1 MTFKCKHCDRNDFKS
16 QGGLTQHLATEPCRS
31 RAIAALG
38 LANDQQNPNA
48 KSQGRITRQASA
60 LQNRAQTASRPSRVT
75 QYVAQ
80 HDPGVQAEPKA
91 PGRITRS
98 MQSLEYRRGEDD
110 LDGDDSEISGREDQE
125 TTNEEDPNSD
135 GSASKNVTDFE
146 HPFGPDDIDD
156 SSDGFIDTGDGD
168 STDMGAAEQP
178 DLSSDF
184 QAYCNEGVRANL
196 TAAEVSGV
204 RLMDA
209 LRRNRA
215 PLKAYKDIS
224 EWKLKET
231 GVILDHQV
239 ANDAGTHYVSR
250 ETLIKRLTKRYGL
263 EHMFPKEMRVTL
275 PSCKETV
282 RIPYHEAEH
291 CIERLLTD
299 PRITDDHYKFF
310 DNNPKASPPK
320 SKDDYIADLMTGDA
334 FYDTYHKLINEDLDE
349 HLMGCLFYIDAAATG
364 QFADLPVTIL
374 KMSLSC
380 FTREAC
386 LKDYCWVPMG
396 YVPHVKIADARA
408 TKIFAQSKHM
418 EAWDAEDAEDASDSL
433 SEEEEEEEQEEVE
446 NPSPIDAETPADEDA
461 VFEIKAQ
468 DFHTMIEAI
477 LQSYIKL
484 QQTGFY
490 FEQAYKRRKYEMHYQ
505 IFCPMVKCDTEEG
518 DTLCGKYLSRTQNV
532 KHLCRTCHI
541 PMAVGDRILKSHPYK
556 TQKQIQKLV
565 QAEDQVRLQA
575 ISQHLLRNAWYKV
588 RFNMGNER
596 GIHGACPSE
605 MLHAIQLG
613 VFKYVRD
620 IFFTILGKTSKLAI
634 EMNALGKAFGRL
646 LAHQS
651 DRSFGS
657 TNFTK
662 GIMEGKLM
670 AKDYR
675 GVLLN
680 IAACIQS
687 QAGQVLLKTRKKF
700 RKPGVI
706 QDWLLLVETLL
717 EWEAYLNEPKMA
729 RKHLQRLRKK
739 HKVLMYLIKAV
750 APRVEGMGLKIMK
763 FHAILHMV
771 DDILLYGIPL
781 EFDTAANES
790 HHKPSKAAAKL
801 TQRNL
806 ANFDIQVAIRLF
818 EFMLIDLALLEV
830 EDGPCRW
837 EYYDG
842 IVPWEM
848 DLEPNAESPESEVA
862 EVETS
867 TGSTQIAV
875 SWDEDS
881 NTSTFEMLSRSKNA
895 GKTRMCVHAIQ
906 FLWELKDLLAREY
919 PTASMKIFTEHRRDK
934 QIFHGHPNY
943 RGGGPW
949 RDWVVV
955 NWGGGWGKLPCH
967 IACFVV
973 LDGITNPRHTVE
985 HGGVQL
991 RSGTYGVVESTTYEE
1006 GDLEVSN
1013 DLFKPVR
1020 KDVNPD
1026 KHRVYYLA
1034 DVSAF
1039 EAPCCCIPDL
1049 GGPSNRY
1056 FHVQSRSKWA
1066 HFFTDWIQSPHKHD
1080 DFHESEDAEPPPRA
1094 ATKKRSNRG
1103 KQTAAPSKKAS
1114 RPGKK

>member
-1 MTFKCKHCDRNDFKS
+1 MKHM
-16 QGGLTQHLATEPCRS
+16 
-31 RAIAALG
+31 
-38 LANDQQNPNA
+38 
-48 KSQGRITRQASA
+48 
-60 LQNRAQTASRPSRVT
+60 
-75 QYVAQ
+75 Y
-80 HDPGVQAEPKA
+80 
-91 PGRITRS
+91 
-98 MQSLEYRRGEDD
+98 
-110 LDGDDSEISGREDQE
+110 
-125 TTNEEDPNSD
+125 
-135 GSASKNVTDFE
+135 
-146 HPFGPDDIDD
+146 
-156 SSDGFIDTGDGD
+156 
-168 STDMGAAEQP
+168 
-178 DLSSDF
+178 
-184 QAYCNEGVRANL
+184 
-196 TAAEVSGV
+196 
-204 RLMDA
+204 
-209 LRRNRA
+209 
-215 PLKAYKDIS
+215 
-224 EWKLKET
+224 
-231 GVILDHQV
+231 
-239 ANDAGTHYVSR
+239 
-250 ETLIKRLTKRYGL
+250 
-263 EHMFPKEMRVTL
+263 PKEKKVKL
-275 PSCKETV
+275 PSCKEVVT
-282 RIPYHEAEH
+282 IPYHEAKH

-299 PRITDDHYKFF
+299 PRITPDHYNFF
-310 DNNPKASPPK
+310 QDDPRAPPPEK
-320 SKDDYIADLMTGDA
+320 EPDYLADIITGDA
-334 FYDTYHKLINEDLDE
+334 FYDTYNKLINEE
-349 HLMGCLFYIDAAATG
+349 SGNQLMGCLFYIDGAATG
-364 QFADLPVTIL
+364 LFADLPVTIL
-374 KMSLSC
+374 KMSLTC
-380 FTREAC
+380 LTREAR
-386 LKDYCWVPMG
+386 LKDYCWVPLG
-396 YVPHVKIADARA
+396 YVPHVKISDARA
-408 TKIFAQSKHM
+408 TKIIADTNHM
-418 EAWDAEDAEDASDSL
+418 EGWFAGDVSSTDDETIRTQGSGYDNSDD
-433 SEEEEEEEQEEVE
+433 EEEGF
-446 NPSPIDAETPADEDA
+446 D
-461 VFEIKAQ
+461 IKAQ
-468 DFHTMIEAI
+468 DFHTMLEAI
-477 LQSYIKL
+477 LESYYEL
-484 QQTGFY
+484 QKTGFY
-490 FEQAYKRRKYEMHYQ
+490 FELAYKRRRYGIPYLM
-505 IFCPMVKCDTEEG
+505 FCPMVKCDTEEG
-518 DTLCGKYLSRTQNV
+518 DTLCGKYLSRTKGV
-532 KHLCRTCHI
+532 KHICRTCNI
-541 PMAVGDRILKSHPYK
+541 PTQKADKIKVPYQYK
-556 TQKQIQKLV
+556 TQTAIQKLI
-565 QAEDQVRLQA
+565 QSEKEAKLKA
-575 ISQHLLRNAWYKV
+575 ISQHLLKNAWYKV
-588 RFNMGNER
+588 RFNLGNDR

-605 MLHAIQLG
+605 MLHAVQLG
-613 VFKYVRD
+613 IFKYVRD
-620 IFFTILGKTSKLAI
+620 IFFELVGKSSGLAK
-634 EMNALGKAFGRL
+634 EFNALGKAFGRL

-848 DLEPNAESPESEVA
+848 DLEPNAESSESEVA